1 MTIKIAIVKKDLIY
15 LAHYLIP
22 QLKRKGSYDSL
33 FSGRA
38 KEVGVIST
46 ILIITISYGLF
57 FYQQN
62 VTEENVRNGLFVE
75 QRNRQVGST
84 EAMAQHIGSDLS
96 LVASILQGLADSSY
110 LQQGELYGDRVDKLM
125 RERFDQINNI
135 TRVDGLFIADRDDI
149 ITYNIV
155 TEGHRSFVN
164 IDISFTDYVQETKN
178 TLRPVFSEGFEGIDG
193 IYRIAITFPIIDRE
207 NDQYIGM
214 VGVQIPTMDFF
225 ARYGNVYSIRSQYLA
240 ALDRNS
246 VQLIHPVKSFLGTPV
261 FGNHTQE
268 DTGHNKFLNNLIRTV
283 MSGKSGSAIY
293 EFKNGERLTTSYPV
307 IIEGKP
313 EYFLFIITPT
323 SHIYARVN
331 EVLFTERLKMFSLVA
346 GSTAAVV
353 VLILLLIK
361 WNNILDRQVK
371 RRTKELEE
379 SYENLKAHDKIQNEF
394 INIAAHELRTPIQPI
409 ISSSDVLLSKI
420 KDSKYRE
427 LLEIVSRN
435 ANRLRRLAEDIL
447 DVSKIE
453 SHNLLLHKEQF
464 NINDTIENIVQGYQN
479 QIQGQNKDKSGTEIL
494 FAPKEDV
501 IWVEADKERL
511 TQVISNLLDNSL
523 KFTKSTNG
531 DRGKIT
537 VTSER
542 KDNQVIVSV
551 KDTGTGIDPEIFP
564 KLFARFAS
572 KSFSGTGLGLFISKS
587 IIEEH
592 DGKIWAQNN
601 PDGRGAT
608 FSFAIRSNK
617 QQQPNPDKAG
627 KMEE

>member
-1 MTIKIAIVKKDLIY
+1 VKKDLIY
-15 LAHYLIP
+15 LVYYLIL
-22 QLKRKGSYDSL
+22 QLKRKGSYNTL

-38 KEVGVIST
+38 KEVGIIST
-46 ILIITISYGLF
+46 ILIIAISYGLF

-75 QRNRQVGST
+75 QRNRQIGST

-96 LVASILQGLADSSY
+96 LVASILQGLADSTY

-135 TRVDGLFIADRDDI
+135 TRVDGLFIADGDDI

-207 NDQYIGM
+207 NGQYIGM
-214 VGVQIPTMDFF
+214 VGVQIPTIDFF
-225 ARYGNVYSIRSQYLA
+225 ARYGNVYSIESLYLA
-240 ALDRNS
+240 SLDRNA
-246 VQLIHPVKSFLGTPV
+246 VHLIHPEKSFIGV
-261 FGNHTQE
+261 SFFGNHTQVL
-268 DTGHNKFLNNLIRTV
+268 TGHNKFLNNLIRTV

-293 EFKNGERLTTSYPV
+293 EFKNVERLTTGYPV
-307 IIEGKP
+307 LIEGKP
-313 EYFLFIITPT
+313 EYFVFTINPT
-323 SHIYARVN
+323 SYIYARVN

-379 SYENLKAHDKIQNEF
+379 SYENLKAHDKMQKEF

-420 KDSKYRE
+420 KDSKHHE

-464 NINDTIENIVQGYQN
+464 NINDIIENIVQGYQN
-479 QIQGQNKDKSGTEIL
+479 QIQGQNKDKSDTEIL
-494 FAPKEDV
+494 FASKEDV
-501 IWVEADKERL
+501 IWVEADKGRL
-511 TQVISNLLDNSL
+511 IQVISNLLDNSL
-523 KFTKSTNG
+523 KFTKSKKG
-531 DRGKIT
+531 GGGKIT

-542 KDNQVIVSV
+542 KDNQVTVSV
-551 KDTGTGIDPEIFP
+551 KDTGTGIDPEMFP
-564 KLFARFAS
+564 KLFSRFAS

-592 DGKIWAQNN
+592 GGKIWAQNN
-601 PDGRGAT
+601 PDGGGAT
-608 FSFAIRSNK
+608 FSFAILSSK
-617 QQQPNPDKAG
+617 QQPNPDRSG
-627 KMEE
+627 ETEG